1 MPDQGENIFNNVTPP
16 EGDKQPTPPVD
27 KYADLLKSIKN
38 ESGEQKYDSIEKA
51 LEALGHS
58 QSFIPQIKSQLTE
71 KEQELERVKAELSQR
86 QSVEE
91 VMRSEEQ
98 TSELQSLMRIS
109 YDVFRLKTHNSQ
121 TTDHNNNISYI
132 NNTHT
137 T

>member
-51 LEALGHS
+51 LEALGHR

-91 VMRSEEQ
+91 VMQRLIAINQHGTVDPQINSGIEEQ
-98 TSELQSLMRIS
+98 EVIKLWQ
-109 YDVFRLKTHNSQ
+109 Q
-121 TTDHNNNISYI
+121 
-132 NNTHT
+132 NTNKNKK
-137 T
+137 